1 MPTLLSINVVANSG
15 STGRIVEGIVEMA
28 SLKGWKCYT
37 VYGRWANTSKS
48 ELYKVGNLYDVCM
61 HYLLSRVFD
70 MHGLASK
77 RVTNKLIKK
86 IRDIKPDIIHLHNIH
101 GYYINYKILF
111 DYLHSV
117 TTPVVW
123 TLHDCWAYTGHC
135 AYYSNALCSKWKTN
149 CYNCPNLNDYPTTF
163 FDLSAKNY
171 QLKKY
176 YFTSVANL
184 TIVPVSNWLANEV
197 SQSFFSNYP
206 IQVIHNGV
214 DINSFTPV
222 LTANAQGK
230 YQLTR
235 KFVILGVATVW
246 DQRKG
251 FDDFIK
257 LSDHLSEDEVI
268 ILVGLS
274 KKQISGLPK
283 NIIGIQK
290 TENIQKMVELYSLAD
305 IFINFSTEE
314 TFGLTTIESMACGTP
329 VIVYD
334 VTACPEVV
342 TEQTGFVVPPHDIHK
357 VINIIKSVRE
367 VGKMKYY
374 SCCRK
379 HILNNYS
386 QYDRYEEYLSLY
398 NRLLKE

>member
-48 ELYKVGNLYDVCM
+48 ELYKVGNLYDVCI

-123 TLHDCWAYTGHC
+123 TLHDCWTYTGHC
-135 AYYSNALCSKWKTN
+135 AYYSNASCSKWKTG
-149 CYNCPNLNDYPTTF
+149 CYNCPNLNDYPAAF

-176 YFTSVANL
+176 CFTSVANL

-197 SQSFFSNYP
+197 SQSFF
-206 IQVIHNGV
+206 
-214 DINSFTPV
+214 
-222 LTANAQGK
+222 
-230 YQLTR
+230 
-235 KFVILGVATVW
+235 
-246 DQRKG
+246 
-251 FDDFIK
+251 
-257 LSDHLSEDEVI
+257 
-268 ILVGLS
+268 
-274 KKQISGLPK
+274 
-283 NIIGIQK
+283 
-290 TENIQKMVELYSLAD
+290 
-305 IFINFSTEE
+305 
-314 TFGLTTIESMACGTP
+314 
-329 VIVYD
+329 
-334 VTACPEVV
+334 
-342 TEQTGFVVPPHDIHK
+342 
-357 VINIIKSVRE
+357 
-367 VGKMKYY
+367 
-374 SCCRK
+374 
-379 HILNNYS
+379 
-386 QYDRYEEYLSLY
+386 
-398 NRLLKE
+398 